1 MVDKKKGIP
10 KPEVKKLTKT
20 QKKLF
25 EKNKAEIEGM
35 TREIFGY
42 IAERIN
48 RLGVQVM
55 EGLLENFLI
64 ELDLSDDDWE
74 FDPTKNQFK
83 KKRDN

>member
-10 KPEVKKLTKT
+10 KPETKALTKT

-25 EKNKAEIEGM
+25 EKNKVEIETM

-48 RLGVQVM
+48 RLGTQVI
-55 EGLLENFLI
+55 EGLLEDFAE
-64 ELDLSDDDWE
+64 ELELGDEWV
-74 FDPTKNQFK
+74 FDPQKTEFRK
-83 KKRDN
+83 DN

>member
-1 MVDKKKGIP
+1 MTDKKKGIP
-10 KPEVKKLTKT
+10 IPEVEKLTKT

-64 ELDLSDDDWE
+64 ELGLSDDDWE
-74 FDPTKNQFK
+74 FQPEKNQFRK
-83 KKRDN
+83 KDK